1 METKHDQGTKDR
13 HPRQL
18 GPRRT
23 PTTGEYSPGMNRQLV
38 HRKHRRHK
46 TTDAIPGDSNVISI
60 RSPPSL
66 SQFRGQSE
74 SEIRLSICLT
84 NPNCPNYSFFRQWQK
99 YFEFTEEFGKFCK
112 FPQAEQRAE
121 GAGLLPVLSV
131 CLSAFALAWWLVCGW
146 LAILAASGLRSANH

>member
-1 METKHDQGTKDR
+1 MKDQAVGNSRVEKGIFRSSQSEPSCFHRCKSAICNARSSAGKTCGNEQSFPAPPVCKLPPSRPRLSAGVLLSASVQRRSQTAGVMETKHDQGTKDR

-66 SQFRGQSE
+66 SQFRGQ
-74 SEIRLSICLT
+74 C
-84 NPNCPNYSFFRQWQK
+84 
-99 YFEFTEEFGKFCK
+99 
-112 FPQAEQRAE
+112 
-121 GAGLLPVLSV
+121 
-131 CLSAFALAWWLVCGW
+131 
-146 LAILAASGLRSANH
+146 